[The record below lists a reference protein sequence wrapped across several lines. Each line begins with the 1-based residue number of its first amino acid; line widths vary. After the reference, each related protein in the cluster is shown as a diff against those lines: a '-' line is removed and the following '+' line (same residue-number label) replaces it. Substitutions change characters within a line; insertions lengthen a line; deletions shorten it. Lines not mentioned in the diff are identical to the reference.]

1 MGDKLN
7 IEEHFI
13 NYKNITLIIIQTVKA
28 EEYDKLDEIFLQRQ
42 LILDEMNTA
51 NYSKEELNK
60 YYINY
65 GIEKL
70 NKLLASEMKVKREY
84 LLKKIKQNKKK
95 QAGMAGYNNI
105 SAKAVFL
112 SKKI

>member
-13 NYKNITLIIIQTVKA
+13 KYKNITLIIIQKVKA
-28 EEYDKLDEIFLQRQ
+28 EKYDELDEIFYQRQ
-42 LILDEMNTA
+42 LILDEMYTA
-51 NYSKEELNK
+51 NYSKVEMNEYYLK
-60 YYINY
+60 YE
-65 GIEKL
+65 IEKS
-70 NKLLASEMKVKREY
+70 NKLLGSEMKIKREY
-84 LLKKIKQNKKK
+84 LLKKMKQNKKR
-95 QAGMAGYNNI
+95 QVGMAGYNNI